1 MKRSLLLIGVAIAAV
16 AAALVW
22 TFVVSRGHDREIAIA
37 THDGARTA
45 IILPAGHGPKRTV
58 IVLHGAMMTAE
69 MTAHDTGFDEA
80 AAKHGFTAIFPRGL
94 NRRWHDQRADG
105 WNGPDDVAFLKA
117 LIARLVAEHIALPN
131 QIYIAGISSGGEMSF
146 TMACL
151 AGDLIRGLGAI
162 VATMPEGLKPCTPPA
177 MPVVM
182 FDGTADPLV
191 PYTGGKVSWLAG
203 GGELWSVEQTAE
215 YFARRNGCGPSSTR
229 DLPSLTRSD
238 ETSVT
243 DDRLERMCVEG
254 AGAALSRQWRRPS
267 DSREIGRADLLAWP
281 RKSRHFSRRNNYL
294 RVRTRGCGAVTPVE
308 SRQRDQ
314 RRKLFRITIDTS
326 MLTFADLRL
335 RGLFNPW

>member
-94 NRRWHDQRADG
+94 NRRWHDERVGG

-229 DLPSLTRSD
+229 DLPSLTRSA

-243 DDRLERMCVEG
+243 
-254 AGAALSRQWRRPS
+254 
-267 DSREIGRADLLAWP
+267 EIGWRECASKEPVLLYRVNGGGHQIP
-281 RKSRHFSRRNNYL
+281 GKSA
-294 RVRTRGCGAVTPVE
+294 G
-308 SRQRDQ
+308 
-314 RRKLFRITIDTS
+314 
-326 MLTFADLRL
+326 LTFLL
-335 RGLFNPW
+335 GRGNRDISAAETIISAFARENAGRSPL